1 MAEVLIGVEGRVGR
15 LTLNR
20 PAALNALTLDM
31 VRLVD
36 MALSAWAGDPSISL
50 VLVDAAGERAFCAGG
65 DIRALY
71 DAARSEE
78 WDSLATFFREEYRLN
93 AQIARFPKP
102 IIALMDGLAMGGGIG
117 LGSHASHRVVTER
130 SSLAMPECRIGFI
143 PDVGSTYLLGTAPG
157 ELGTHVALTGMRL
170 DAADA
175 IACGLADRLV
185 RSSRLVELRARF
197 GDCRS
202 AVDVWRA
209 LDAVGEAPGPSRLA
223 TARSWI
229 DRCYAGDSA

>member
-36 MALSAWAGDPSISL
+36 MALSEWAGDPGISL

-71 DAARSEE
+71 DAASSEE

-93 AQIARFPKP
+93 AQIARYPKP

-117 LGSHASHRVVTER
+117 LGSHA
-130 SSLAMPECRIGFI
+130 
-143 PDVGSTYLLGTAPG
+143 
-157 ELGTHVALTGMRL
+157 
-170 DAADA
+170 
-175 IACGLADRLV
+175 
-185 RSSRLVELRARF
+185 
-197 GDCRS
+197 
-202 AVDVWRA
+202 
-209 LDAVGEAPGPSRLA
+209 
-223 TARSWI
+223 
-229 DRCYAGDSA
+229 